1 MGQLGVTMQ
10 NDRPLNPRP
19 AATIILVR
27 DHMKALE
34 VYLLRRSRRSGFF
47 PGYFVFPGGVV
58 DSQDRNSTLWLS
70 RVGMDRDEIT
80 RRFGG
85 AISCEE
91 ALCHCVAG
99 IRETFEEAGVLNII
113 NGSQSE
119 LKKLLQ
125 IRSASGLPIGW
136 LQEHVISNGW
146 TLNLKSLSRWARWLT
161 PKLMK
166 SHFDTL
172 FFLGHAPPEQ
182 VCTPD
187 QREMEDGIWISPEE
201 ALAANLKGEVPL
213 SPPTLVTLHELLSYS
228 DTQSLKPHWADRPWG
243 EVRFPRLIRSKN
255 GAAILQPWDPQRHQ
269 TKDIKTEGFEE
280 LILPPGEPFSRLFLH
295 EGLWKPVRI
304 P

>member
-1 MGQLGVTMQ
+1 MQ
-10 NDRPLNPRP
+10 NDRPVNPKP
-19 AATIILVR
+19 AASVILLR
-27 DHMKALE
+27 DHNKALE
-34 VYLLRRSRRSGFF
+34 VYLLRRSHQSSFF

-58 DSQDRNSTLWLS
+58 DREDCNSTLWLS
-70 RVGMDRDEIT
+70 RVDMGRDEIS

-99 IRETFEEAGVLNII
+99 IRETFEEAGVLIVL
-113 NGSQSE
+113 NGSGSGLE
-119 LKKLLQ
+119 KLLQ
-125 IRSASGLPIGW
+125 IRSADGLSKGW
-136 LQEHVISNGW
+136 LQEHVLSNGW
-146 TLNLKSLSRWARWLT
+146 ILNLQSLSRWAHWLT

-166 SHFDTL
+166 SHFDTF
-172 FFLGHAPPEQ
+172 FFLGHVPPEQ

-201 ALAANLKGEVPL
+201 ALAANLKGAVPL
-213 SPPTLVTLHELLSYS
+213 SPPTLVTLHELLSYP
-228 DTQSLKPHWADRPWG
+228 DTQSLKSHWEDRPWG
-243 EVRFPRLIRSKN
+243 EVRFPRLIPSQY
-255 GAAILQPWDPQRHQ
+255 GPAILQPWDPQRHQ